1 MNKILIKV
9 DCELNLEN
17 SFDIYFLFIL
27 FCQSP
32 EIDKGHRHVL
42 MAKFYSREITSL
54 PMAITP
60 SHHRRGRLDQN

>member
-1 MNKILIKV
+1 MYIILIKV
-9 DCELNLEN
+9 DCKLNL
-17 SFDIYFLFIL
+17 DFLFIL

-32 EIDKGHRHVL
+32 EVDKGHRHVL